1 MNPYLRRAKQFVG
14 RMLAKIGIK
23 RSNRLHTPTLHL
35 ATVAHGS
42 TYGGWTLFPEP
53 LSAKSVVYSFGIGED
68 ASFDR
73 DVMQRYGLSLHAFD
87 PTPRSIQWVE
97 AQTWPSQF
105 AFHPYGLAAQDGTAQ
120 FYPPSDSQNVSY
132 SVLAQENSSG
142 APITVPMLRLATI
155 AKQLGHSH
163 IDVLKMDIEGAEY
176 EVIPDIVRAGGP
188 TIQQILVEFHHFF
201 PEVERATT
209 KKAVQQ
215 LQAAGYE
222 IFYVSPSGYE
232 YSLIRR

>member
-1 MNPYLRRAKQFVG
+1 MSKWVTKTKQFVG
-14 RMLAKIGIK
+14 RMLYKIGIK
-23 RSNRLHTPTLHL
+23 RSQRLHTPTLQL
-35 ATVAHGS
+35 ASVSHGS
-42 TYGGWTLFPEP
+42 NYGGWTLFPEP
-53 LSAKSVVYSFGIGED
+53 LSAKSVVFSFGIGED

-73 DVMQRYGLSLHAFD
+73 DLMQQYGLSLHAFD

-97 AQTWPSQF
+97 AQEWPPQF
-105 AFHPYGLAAQDGTAQ
+105 TFHPYGIAAQDGTAE

-132 SVLAQENSSG
+132 SLLAQEDSKG
-142 APITVPMLRLATI
+142 DPITVQMLRLTTI
-155 AKQLGHSH
+155 AKRLGYSH
-163 IDVLKMDIEGAEY
+163 IDVLKMDVEGAEY
-176 EVIPDIVRAGGP
+176 QVIPDLVSSDGP

-201 PEVERATT
+201 PEIERATT

-232 YSLIRR
+232 YSFIRR